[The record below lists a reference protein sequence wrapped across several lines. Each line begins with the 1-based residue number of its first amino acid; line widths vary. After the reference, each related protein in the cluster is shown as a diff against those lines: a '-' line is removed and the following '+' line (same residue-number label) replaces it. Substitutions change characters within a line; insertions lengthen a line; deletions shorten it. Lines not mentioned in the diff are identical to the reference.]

1 MSVPHKI
8 EAASQLV
15 VKTAAESLS
24 AVYAGACIQTLR
36 DANVSLI
43 PRRQSGV
50 VTVET
55 DSVN

>member
-1 MSVPHKI
+1 MSVPQKI

-24 AVYAGACIQTLR
+24 AVYAGGCIQTLK

-43 PRRQSGV
+43 PRRHTGV
-50 VTVET
+50 VTAET